1 VAVDHHKNRGSI
13 IQVFFII
20 ITLVIVGQL
29 LNLQVLNKNFRTRAE
44 AAGSSKQL
52 EYPSRG
58 LVFDRNGQ
66 LLVTNKPIYDLMFVF
81 NQFEPHKA
89 TFDTTKFCQL
99 LGVTK
104 DYFKAALDK
113 NWRDVRYS
121 KSKMEPFL
129 TRIAPEQYAT
139 LQESLYQFPGF
150 FIQERN
156 ARAYPHHSSAHLLGY
171 IGEVSPD
178 ILEDST
184 DIYITGDYMGIT
196 GLEKQYEYYLRGTKG
211 IRRVEKDIQGR
222 VIGSVKDG
230 ELDVRPE
237 AGDDLFSTIDL
248 NLQTYGEELMRNK
261 IGSIVAI
268 EPATGEI
275 LAMIST
281 PTYDP
286 SLLAIGT
293 ERGRNYAELLSDSL
307 QPFFNRSIQAQYPP
321 GSLFKP
327 IVALIAMQNG
337 TLDANRGIS
346 CQGAYY
352 LNGLRLTGCH
362 NHPYCKDVATAIQY
376 SCNAYFVTAFREVI
390 DRFPK
395 ENTPRQGLTD
405 FNNYLKNFGMG
416 SQLGLDFPGEQP
428 GNVPSAA
435 FYDRVYANETGW
447 KSVWLRSLGIGQG
460 ELLSTN
466 LQLAN
471 LAAAIA
477 NHGYFITPHLTRG
490 LRDSEGNLIDS
501 PLNLKKRQ
509 TGIDAK
515 HFPPVIDGMEL
526 VVQAGT
532 ARIAYIPD
540 IPICGKTGTAEN
552 TQRGGKDHSIFFAF
566 APKENPKIAIAVYIE
581 NGGFGGSYA
590 APIVSLMIEKYLRGE
605 ITPSRQWLEDRMKT
619 ADLIGGQP

>member
-581 NGGFGGSYA
+581 NGGWGGSYA

-619 ADLIGGQP
+619 ADLIGSQP

>member
-1 VAVDHHKNRGSI
+1 MAVDHHKNRGSI

-58 LVFDRNGQ
+58 LVFDRNKQ
-66 LLVTNKPIYDLMFVF
+66 LLVTNKPIYDLMFVY
-81 NQFEPHKA
+81 NQFEDYKDD
-89 TFDTTKFCQL
+89 FDTIKFCRL
-99 LGVTK
+99 LGVTE
-104 DYFKAALDK
+104 DYFIAALDK
-113 NWRDVRYS
+113 DWRDPRYS

-139 LQESLYQFPGF
+139 LQESLYEFPGF

-171 IGEVSPD
+171 IGEVSPS

-184 DIYITGDYMGIT
+184 DTYNTGDYMGIT

-222 VIGSVKDG
+222 VMGSVDGG

-248 NLQTYGEELMRNK
+248 NLQTYGEALMQNK

-293 ERGRNYAELLSDSL
+293 ERGKHYADLLSDSL

-337 TLDANRGIS
+337 TLDPNRGIG

-376 SCNAYFVTAFREVI
+376 SCNAYFVTAFREVV
-390 DRFPK
+390 DRFPE

-405 FNNYLKNFGMG
+405 FNNYLENFGMG
-416 SQLGLDFPGEQP
+416 SPLGLDFPGEQP

-435 FYDRVYANETGW
+435 FYDKVYANETGW
-447 KSVWLRSLGIGQG
+447 KSIWLRSLGIGQG
-460 ELLSTN
+460 ELLTTN

-477 NHGYFITPHLTRG
+477 NRGYFITPHLTRA
-490 LRDSEGNLIDS
+490 LRDAEGNPIPA
-501 PLNLKKRQ
+501 PLSLKKRQ

-515 HFPPVIDGMEL
+515 HFIPVIDGMEM

-581 NGGFGGSYA
+581 NGGWGGSYA

-605 ITPSRQWLEDRMKT
+605 ITPERQWLEDRMK
-619 ADLIGGQP
+619 AANLIGGQP